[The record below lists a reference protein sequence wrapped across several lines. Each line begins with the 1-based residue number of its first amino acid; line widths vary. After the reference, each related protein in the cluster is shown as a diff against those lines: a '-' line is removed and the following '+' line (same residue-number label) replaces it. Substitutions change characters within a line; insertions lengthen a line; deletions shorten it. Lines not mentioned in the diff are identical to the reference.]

1 MENSTEKKNT
11 EGKYNV
17 LIVDDEASV
26 RHLIECLLQEMEY
39 TTHHASNGAEALEIL
54 KKTAVDLIILD
65 LLLPG
70 KHGLNVCSKIREIDK
85 LRNTPILIITAVYT
99 KSKYNYQSREYGA
112 NAFMTK
118 PFDNEAFIAQVS
130 RLVETNKV
138 QEICLEEP
146 E

>member
-1 MENSTEKKNT
+1 MEKSTETKNT

-39 TTHHASNGAEALEIL
+39 NTHHASNGVEALEIL
-54 KKTAVDLIILD
+54 KKTEVDLIILD

-70 KHGLNVCSKIREIDK
+70 KHGLNVCSKIREIDR

-138 QEICLEEP
+138 QEICLEKP

>member
-1 MENSTEKKNT
+1 MENSTEKRNT

-26 RHLIECLLQEMEY
+26 RHLIECLLKEMEY
-39 TTHHASNGAEALEIL
+39 NTHHASNGKEALEIL
-54 KKTAVDLIILD
+54 KKTSVDLIILD

-138 QEICLEEP
+138 QEICLEKQE
-146 E
+146 

>member
-1 MENSTEKKNT
+1 MENSTGKKNT

-26 RHLIECLLQEMEY
+26 RHLIECLLKEMEY
-39 TTHHASNGAEALEIL
+39 NIHHASNGAEALEFL
-54 KKTAVDLIILD
+54 KKTSVDLIILD

-130 RLVETNKV
+130 RLVEANKV
-138 QEICLEEP
+138 QEICLEKQE
-146 E
+146 

>member
-1 MENSTEKKNT
+1 MEKSTEKKNA

-39 TTHHASNGAEALEIL
+39 NTHHACNGAEALEIL
-54 KKTAVDLIILD
+54 KKTEVDLIILD

-118 PFDNEAFIAQVS
+118 PFDNDAFIAQVS

-138 QEICLEEP
+138 QEICLEKP